1 MLPLR
6 PFLLCA
12 SAALLLTGYFSER
25 AAAEPVWLISNG
37 FHTSLAFRARD
48 VPQLT
53 ALTPQ
58 RRADYVLLGWGEAD
72 FYRYPATP
80 WLLIKAVFWPTPGAL
95 HVVAV
100 KGPLTGTVGNSDII
114 RLDVKPAGF
123 ARMRARVVDHFALDQ
138 GRKAV
143 SLGKGYTEKGRFY
156 LSRES
161 FYFPKMCNMWV
172 AQTLEVGGVRVL
184 PSLAISAQCLQWQI
198 GPQGHRMNTRRRPLD
213 AF

>member
-6 PFLLCA
+6 PFLL
-12 SAALLLTGYFSER
+12 SVIALLLGVTLPHR

-37 FHTSLAFRARD
+37 FHTSLGFRARD

-53 ALTPQ
+53 ALTPE

-80 WLLIKAVFWPTPGAL
+80 WLFIKAVFWPTPGAL

-100 KGPLTGTVGNSDII
+100 HGPLTRTVGNSDII
-114 RLDVKPAGF
+114 RLNVKPAGF
-123 ARMRARVVDHFALDQ
+123 ARMRARVVDHFAFDRA
-138 GRKAV
+138 GKAV
-143 SLGKGYTEKGRFY
+143 SLGKGYTATSRFY

-161 FYFPKMCNMWV
+161 FYFPKMCNMWI
-172 AQTLEVGGVRVL
+172 AQTLSVGGVRVL
-184 PSLAISAQCLQWQI
+184 PSFAISAPCLQWQI
-198 GPQGHRMNTRRRPLD
+198 GPQGHRLNTRRRPLD